1 MTAGRTADLFAPP
14 DHHEILAEGAVILR
28 GFALDRETTLATA
41 IEQVAS
47 AAPFR
52 HMETPGGHRMSAAM
66 TNCGDVG
73 WTTDRRGYRYTRE
86 DPETGRPWPAM
97 PPVFRELATAAAAA
111 AGYTRF
117 EPDACLI
124 NRYQPGARMGLHQ
137 DKNERDF
144 DAPIV
149 SVSLGLPATFLFGGD
164 RRADR
169 PLRLPLEHGD
179 VVVWGAAARLRYHGI
194 APLRA
199 GSHPFAG
206 EARINLTLRRAQ

>member
-1 MTAGRTADLFAPP
+1 MSGRTADLFAPAK
-14 DHHEILAEGAVILR
+14 HRETLAEGAMILR
-28 GFALDRETTLATA
+28 GFALDRESALATA
-41 IEQVAS
+41 IEQVTAT
-47 AAPFR
+47 APFR
-52 HMETPGGHRMSAAM
+52 HMETPGGHRMSAGM

-73 WTTDRRGYRYTRE
+73 WTTDRRGYRYTRD

-97 PPVFRELATAAAAA
+97 PAVFRELAITAAATASY
-111 AGYTRF
+111 AGF
-117 EPDACLI
+117 DPDACLI

-137 DKNERDF
+137 DRNEQDF

-169 PLRLPLEHGD
+169 PQRVPLQHGD
-179 VVVWGAAARLRYHGI
+179 VAVWGAAARLRYHGI

-206 EARINLTLRRAQ
+206 EARINLTLRRAS